1 MTIEEIDELIANFTT
16 DHGVIYPQVVEALEE
31 FKVLNTQYSDLH
43 DEYWSLIELNAG
55 EDI

>member
-31 FKVLNTQYSDLH
+31 FKVLKTQYSDLH